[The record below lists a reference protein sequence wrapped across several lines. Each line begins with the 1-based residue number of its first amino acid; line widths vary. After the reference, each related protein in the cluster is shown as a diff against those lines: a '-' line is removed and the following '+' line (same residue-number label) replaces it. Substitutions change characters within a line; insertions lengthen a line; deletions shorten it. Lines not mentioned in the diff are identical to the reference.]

1 MPKALILDLETA
13 PLPNAADYLDPV
25 TPAKNLKDP
34 IKIAAD
40 IEERERKQRE
50 DCGLDW
56 NLNRI
61 VCVGLWGTDTEPTVL
76 IARDETDERDILLDE
91 VASHL
96 SPMRHT
102 LIGFC
107 IRRFD
112 VPTLLARAR
121 YLNVKL
127 PWISLKRW
135 DNPHVTDLY
144 DVLTFDDQPCTSVMK
159 RSLPSFC
166 RRFGIHVDDTHSGAD
181 VAALVEAGDW
191 DAVASHCRAD
201 LQRTALLAARLG
213 YIPQPSLAE
222 ATTCDPF

>member
-1 MPKALILDLETA
+1 MKTLILDLETA

-34 IKIAAD
+34 EKIKAD
-40 IEERERKQRE
+40 LEEKSRKQRE

-61 VCVGLWGTDTEPTVL
+61 VCAGLWPDSHSDPSVL
-76 IARDETDERDILLDE
+76 IAQDEEGEREILRALG
-91 VASHL
+91 AWM

-166 RRFGIHVDDTHSGAD
+166 RRFGIDVEDAHTGAD
-181 VAALVEAGDW
+181 VAALVEAGNW
-191 DAVASHCRAD
+191 DAVAAHCRAD
-201 LQRTALLAARLG
+201 LQRTARLAARLG

>member
-1 MPKALILDLETA
+1 MKTLILDLETA

-25 TPAKNLKDP
+25 KPAANLKDP
-34 IKIAAD
+34 EKIKAD
-40 IEERERKQRE
+40 IEEKARKQRE

-61 VCVGLWGTDTEPTVL
+61 VCAGFLDGADSRAIVL
-76 IARDETDERDILLDE
+76 TAEDEEAERAILQN
-91 VASHL
+91 VAAYL

-121 YLNVKL
+121 YLHVKL

-144 DVLTFDDQPCTSVMK
+144 DVLTFDVQPCTSVMK

-166 RRFGIHVDDTHSGAD
+166 RRFGIEVEDAHTGAD

-191 DAVASHCRAD
+191 DGVAAHCRAD

-213 YIPQPSLAE
+213 YIPQPSIAE
-222 ATTCDPF
+222 ASTCDPF